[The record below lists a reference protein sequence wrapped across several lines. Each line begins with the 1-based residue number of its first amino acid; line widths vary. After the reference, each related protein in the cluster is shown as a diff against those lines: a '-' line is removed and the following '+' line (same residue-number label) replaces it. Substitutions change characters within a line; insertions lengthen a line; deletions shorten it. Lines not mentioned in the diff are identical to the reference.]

1 MKILAVSDKIVDII
15 YTPSIQERMADID
28 LVISCG
34 DLPNSYL
41 EFIVTILNKPLYYVF
56 GNHHR
61 DTVYT
66 ETGKKTGGPEGCI
79 NIDNRIV
86 EHKGILIAGFEG
98 SMRYRPGQYQYSDLQ
113 MCMKINRLKPRLY
126 SNRLFK
132 KRYVDILVTHA
143 PPLGIHDEDDLC
155 HRGFKCFNSF
165 IKNYRPK
172 YHLHGHIHYYGCDY
186 EWMTRVNGTKVVN
199 TYGFQVLEI

>member
-1 MKILAVSDKIVDII
+1 MKILVVSDKIIDII
-15 YTPSIQERMADID
+15 YTPSIAERMADID

-61 DTVYT
+61 STVYT
-66 ETGKKTGGPEGCI
+66 EKGKKTGGPEGCI

-86 EHKGILIAGFEG
+86 EHKGVLIAGFEG
-98 SMRYRPGQYQYSDLQ
+98 SMRYRPGKYQYSDFE
-113 MCMKINRLKPRLY
+113 MCMKISRLKPRLY
-126 SNRLFK
+126 ANRLFK
-132 KRYVDILVTHA
+132 KKYVDILVTHA

-165 IKNYRPK
+165 RKSYHPK

-186 EWMTRVNGTKVVN
+186 EWMTEVNGTKVVN
-199 TYGFQVLEI
+199 AYGFQVLEI